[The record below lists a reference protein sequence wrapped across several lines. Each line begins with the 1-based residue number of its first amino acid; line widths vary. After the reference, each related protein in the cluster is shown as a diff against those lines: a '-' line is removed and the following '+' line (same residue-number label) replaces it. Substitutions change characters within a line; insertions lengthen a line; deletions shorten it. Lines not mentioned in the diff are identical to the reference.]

1 MQTNKSR
8 VRRHPYKY
16 RFAVSGCPNALR
28 QPEIWAKRKQVGH
41 QCLTYGNSLFLR
53 LFLNI
58 KQNSRPRGHDG
69 VSCFQAASAVAPPF
83 SFATQTAPKVF
94 NHGFQAAFGLS
105 LNAGAMFGS
114 LKSQSAPLR
123 LARKPCAAK
132 NKGSLKRTIPFQAA
146 FTHPMQ
152 PENAVADTFQ
162 AALIRLPITNPARFQ
177 TPAPR
182 PSAGQ

>member
-1 MQTNKSR
+1 
-8 VRRHPYKY
+8 
-16 RFAVSGCPNALR
+16 
-28 QPEIWAKRKQVGH
+28 
-41 QCLTYGNSLFLR
+41 
-53 LFLNI
+53 
-58 KQNSRPRGHDG
+58 
-69 VSCFQAASAVAPPF
+69 
-83 SFATQTAPKVF
+83 
-94 NHGFQAAFGLS
+94 
-105 LNAGAMFGS
+105 MFGS

-177 TPAPR
+177 TPVPR